1 MADKVE
7 LLEKEVN
14 RMRLLSKEE
23 IRRVLSLG
31 KMLPENDGTAILDEF
46 EEAQPDIYQ
55 AILGE
60 LSSAIEEDNKEMA
73 NLFLDLCFD
82 IIWVYR
88 KSFGQPPRTS
98 KGDDWVPNSLTLLNS
113 ELKALLDDTP
123 MHGKIKAHLQKR
135 FIRRCVETGIQTELL
150 EILTE
155 EVIKYAEFKKR
166 RRRAIHSTQCFL
178 FVILRL
184 MDELYSRKEQ

>member
-1 MADKVE
+1 VADTHGPGLKKVGW
-7 LLEKEVN
+7 
-14 RMRLLSKEE
+14 MRLLSREE
-23 IRRVLSLG
+23 IDRMLVQG
-31 KMLPENDGTAILDEF
+31 KMLPEKDCIAILDEF
-46 EEAQPDIYQ
+46 EDVQADIYQ
-55 AILGE
+55 AIFGE
-60 LSSAIEEDNKEMA
+60 LSSAIEEDNKDMA

-88 KSFGQPPRTS
+88 KSFGKPPMTP
-98 KGDDWVPNSLTLLNS
+98 KGDDWVPNTLTLLDA

-123 MHGKIKAHLQKR
+123 MHWKLKAHLQKR

-150 EILTE
+150 DILTE
-155 EVIKYAEFKKR
+155 EVTKYAAFKKKR
-166 RRRAIHSTQCFL
+166 RRAIPSTYCFL

>member
-1 MADKVE
+1 MAGRVGLLVKKVR
-7 LLEKEVN
+7 

-23 IRRVLSLG
+23 IRRMLALG
-31 KMLPENDGTAILDEF
+31 KMLPENDATTILDEF
-46 EEAQPDIYQ
+46 EEDQPDIYQ
-55 AILGE
+55 AIFGE
-60 LSSAIEEDNKEMA
+60 LSSAIEEENKDMA

-82 IIWVYR
+82 IIWIYR
-88 KSFGQPPRTS
+88 KSFGRTPMTS
-98 KGDDWVPNSLTLLNS
+98 KGDDWVSDTLTLLDA
-113 ELKALLDDTP
+113 ELKALLDDTA
-123 MHGKIKAHLQKR
+123 MHGKLQSNLQKR

-155 EVIKYAEFKKR
+155 EVMKYAAFKKKR
-166 RRRAIHSTQCFL
+166 RGAISSTYCFL